1 MWRTRFIKQLVETN
15 KALNIMYQKNGF
27 YPTLNLPKKLDTDE
41 EIIKFAQEINIA
53 VKFPELAFLKH
64 NKSLQNKIKI
74 K

>member
-27 YPTLNLPKKLDTDE
+27 YPTLNLPKKLKTDE
-41 EIIKFAQEINIA
+41 EIIQFSKEINNAI
-53 VKFPELAFLKH
+53 KFPELAFLKD
-64 NKSLQNKIKI
+64 NKSIQNKIKL